1 MKKQKVLPAVRLC
14 IKKVSNL
21 TAMEYNRLLR
31 VCYKPENGYMHENL
45 KHSYELPKSK
55 SSVVMVKRIDND
67 RILSWAMID
76 YDTPIKYGQARQRA
90 MPEVCYWT
98 QTRYRRM
105 GLGRMV
111 ADGVKKLIGRHYD
124 HYPEQNKNFFEAIG
138 AALPTAEM
146 RSGQYLPA

>member
-1 MKKQKVLPAVRLC
+1 MC
-14 IKKVSNL
+14 IKKVRNL
-21 TAMEYNRLLR
+21 TALEYNRLLR

-45 KHSYELPKSK
+45 KYSYQLPKPK
-55 SSVVMVKRIDND
+55 STVVMVKRIDND

-76 YDTPIKYGQARQRA
+76 YDTPIRYETSKRRA
-90 MPEVCYWT
+90 TPEVCYWT

-124 HYPEQNKNFFEAIG
+124 HYPEQNKKFFKAIDV
-138 AALPTAEM
+138 ALPTAEM
-146 RSGQYLPA
+146 RNARYRPV